1 MPETPNESPRTIVLA
16 DSDSRWKWG
25 ALTARRLIPESEPQ
39 GFLLRGR
46 ATPSARQ
53 LAETGAA
60 TTGAP
65 AETTLVDF
73 IHRFGRPPGAG
84 TAGGTA
90 TGEAGPDAVAAPG
103 TVIVLAC
110 VGHTIQAALHGLAR
124 AARAGGPRP
133 VVVTGYVGVVY
144 EKLAQGLMT
153 RHGAD
158 LVLANSPRDAE
169 LFREIYR
176 GAGADDEAVVTCP
189 LPFLGGTPYDADAVG
204 RGDRPHRVVFAVQ
217 PSVPETRAERLYLLN
232 RAAGHARRRP
242 EREVLIKLRSRP
254 GEHTTHIEALPYQ
267 RLLNRLD
274 DRPTNLHLRY
284 GPMAE
289 VLDGTDLLVTVSS
302 TAALEAM
309 SRSIPTAVLTDLG
322 IREPLGNHWFLGS
335 GCLTS
340 WDRIDADD
348 LPAPDPA
355 WLVSRG
361 VRPTDPDDPTEGW
374 GEARARLTGLLDRAR
389 DLAPGAPYYTVR
401 TAPGHLPGL
410 LARHG
415 LDPEGAPLPGRAAPA
430 GGPLIRVV
438 RGPARGAA
446 RGVYRLAAQRV
457 APMIRRWGQL

>member
-1 MPETPNESPRTIVLA
+1 MPETPNEPPRTIVLA

-60 TTGAP
+60 TDDAP

-73 IHRFGRPPGAG
+73 VHRFGRPADTTGA
-84 TAGGTA
+84 A
-90 TGEAGPDAVAAPG
+90 DPG
-103 TVIVLAC
+103 TVVVLAC

-124 AARAGGPRP
+124 AARPGAPRP

-158 LVLANSPRDAE
+158 LVLANSPRDTE
-169 LFREIYR
+169 LFREVYR
-176 GAGADDEAVVTCP
+176 GAGADDTAVVGCP
-189 LPFLGGTPYDADAVG
+189 LPFLGGTPYDAGAVE
-204 RGDRPHRVVFAVQ
+204 RGERPHRVVFAVQ
-217 PSVPETRAERLYLLN
+217 PSVPETRAERLYLLR
-232 RAAGHARRRP
+232 RAAEHARRRP

-267 RLLNRLD
+267 RLLPRPA
-274 DRPTNLHLRY
+274 DRPANLHLRY

-302 TAALEAM
+302 TAALEAL

-348 LPAPDPA
+348 LPVPDPG

-361 VRPTDPDDPTEGW
+361 VRPADPDDPTEGW
-374 GEARARLTGLLDRAR
+374 GDARARLTDLLDRAR
-389 DLAPGAPYYTVR
+389 AGDLAPCAPYYTVR

-430 GGPLIRVV
+430 GGPLVRVV